1 MPSYINSSIQ
11 GFLLIYL
18 VSNCAHIVGDYS
30 QNVLQWVKDLME
42 PKPIVELDSYN
53 F

>member
-1 MPSYINSSIQ
+1 MPSYVNNSIQ
-11 GFLLIYL
+11 GFLLMYL

-30 QNVLQWVKDLME
+30 QNVLQWIKDLME
-42 PKPIVELDSYN
+42 PKPIVELHT